1 MEAARAASR
10 ERVKAKHGEHRGKL
24 LKAEKLI
31 HTQSEQ
37 IASLQAR
44 LKRAERAANTADG
57 DRATKSG
64 KAGVVVHRGEKL
76 YHVMHSPGG
85 LSLQPVS
92 VCLCLR
98 PRQRHPTRCMPAA
111 INPAHASC
119 REWAWELLLFDLGSL
134 PVNRYLHVSD
144 SLCPRPGDRNVANHQ
159 DAVQYNYRH
168 HDAAWDGNRVP
179 TEGRGDRLDR
189 HVSRYPDYDA
199 PSSPG
204 GYNFVYGKDETYAPQ
219 DYGSYYGPQA
229 YYDGYYR
236 GGDGSTERQTRNGAG
251 RTGRGTQGRGRHV
264 YAYASPYD
272 RSEEFRQHENYVN
285 MFYRWYT
292 TATNENQQQSIS
304 DAQKWQYNAAIQQY
318 DAYLRDATGRD
329 T

>member
-1 MEAARAASR
+1 VEAARAASR
-10 ERVKAKHGEHRGKL
+10 QRVKAKHGKHR
-24 LKAEKLI
+24 EKLQQAEALI
-31 HTQSEQ
+31 QTQSAQ

-44 LKRAERAANTADG
+44 LKHAEKAANKADG
-57 DRATKSG
+57 DRTRKEG
-64 KAGVVVHRGEKL
+64 KGGVKHGSKL
-76 YHVMHSPGG
+76 YHVMHSPG
-85 LSLQPVS
+85 
-92 VCLCLR
+92 
-98 PRQRHPTRCMPAA
+98 A
-111 INPAHASC
+111 
-119 REWAWELLLFDLGSL
+119 
-134 PVNRYLHVSD
+134 
-144 SLCPRPGDRNVANHQ
+144 RNVANHR

-179 TEGRGDRLDR
+179 TQGRGDRLDR

-236 GGDGSTERQTRNGAG
+236 GGDGSTERATRNGAG
-251 RTGRGTQGRGRHV
+251 RTGRGTKGRGRHV

-285 MFYRWYT
+285 MFYHWYT

-329 T
+329 S